1 MSITLSLPQ
10 MGLSLAAGSLTTLS
24 PCVFPLLPLVLGGA
38 LQGNR
43 FAPVAMGAA
52 MVVSFAAI
60 GMVLGALGP
69 ALGIDADTVRTAG
82 AAMLIAFALVMLV
95 PALGERFTRWMLPI
109 ASTANAASS
118 KLDGGS
124 VVGALMLGSVLG
136 LVWSPCSGPL
146 LGSALSLVA
155 SEGGVARGGLVLGI
169 FGLGAAIPLV
179 AVAYAS
185 RRGFVAVRDWVMAR
199 IERVRHVFAVLLGA
213 LGVAILTGGDKWLEA
228 RVLQW
233 LPDAWV
239 NRPVG
244 ICLQRKRR
252 PDDQEQLHRRR
263 TGCGRCRLCDGT
275 AAATCADDGAGA
287 DHFRRQRVRAG
298 DRLCLHAGG

>member
-1 MSITLSLPQ
+1 MSFALSLPQ
-10 MGLSLAAGSLTTLS
+10 LGLSLAAGGLTTLS

-43 FAPVAMGAA
+43 FAPVAMGAGMIA
-52 MVVSFAAI
+52 SFAAI

-109 ASTANAASS
+109 ASTANAASA

-124 VVGALMLGSVLG
+124 VVGALLLGGVLG

-146 LGSALSLVA
+146 LGSALTLVA

-199 IERVRHVFAVLLGA
+199 IERVRHVFAALLGA
-213 LGVAILTGGDKWLEA
+213 MGVAILTGGDKWLEA
-228 RVLQW
+228 HVLQW

-239 NRPVG
+239 NLTVG
-244 ICLQRKRR
+244 I
-252 PDDQEQLHRRR
+252 
-263 TGCGRCRLCDGT
+263 
-275 AAATCADDGAGA
+275 
-287 DHFRRQRVRAG
+287 
-298 DRLCLHAGG
+298 

>member
-1 MSITLSLPQ
+1 MSIALSLPQ
-10 MGLSLAAGSLTTLS
+10 LGLSLAAGSLTTLS
-24 PCVFPLLPLVLGGA
+24 PCVFPLLPLVLGSA
-38 LQGNR
+38 LQGSR
-43 FAPVAMGAA
+43 FAPVAMGVG
-52 MVVSFAAI
+52 MTVSFAGI

-109 ASTANAASS
+109 ASTANAASA

-124 VVGALMLGSVLG
+124 LFGALALGSVLG

-146 LGSALSLVA
+146 LGSALTLVA
-155 SEGGVARGGLVLGI
+155 SEGGVARGGIVLGI
-169 FGLGAAIPLV
+169 FGVGAAIPLV

-185 RRGFVAVRDWVMAR
+185 RSGFSRVRDWVLPR
-199 IERVRHVFAVLLGA
+199 IERVRHGFALLLGVM
-213 LGVAILTGGDKWLEA
+213 GVAILIGGDKWLEA

-239 NRPVG
+239 NLTVG
-244 ICLQRKRR
+244 I
-252 PDDQEQLHRRR
+252 
-263 TGCGRCRLCDGT
+263 
-275 AAATCADDGAGA
+275 
-287 DHFRRQRVRAG
+287 
-298 DRLCLHAGG
+298 

>member
-1 MSITLSLPQ
+1 MSIALSLPQ
-10 MGLSLAAGSLTTLS
+10 LGLSLAAGSLTTLS
-24 PCVFPLLPLVLGGA
+24 PCVFPLLPLVLGSA
-38 LQGNR
+38 LQGSR
-43 FAPVAMGAA
+43 FAPVAMGVG
-52 MVVSFAAI
+52 MTVSFAGI

-109 ASTANAASS
+109 ASTANAASA

-124 VVGALMLGSVLG
+124 LFGALALGSVLG

-146 LGSALSLVA
+146 LGSALTLVA
-155 SEGGVARGGLVLGI
+155 SEGGVARGGIVLGI
-169 FGLGAAIPLV
+169 FGVGAAIPLV

-185 RRGFVAVRDWVMAR
+185 RSGFSRVRDWVLSR
-199 IERVRHVFAVLLGA
+199 IERVRHGFALLLGA
-213 LGVAILTGGDKWLEA
+213 MGVAILTGGDKWLEA

-239 NRPVG
+239 NLTVG
-244 ICLQRKRR
+244 I
-252 PDDQEQLHRRR
+252 
-263 TGCGRCRLCDGT
+263 
-275 AAATCADDGAGA
+275 
-287 DHFRRQRVRAG
+287 
-298 DRLCLHAGG
+298 